1 MDPSGIIGIISVVA
15 QIVTTCT
22 KLGLSWRDAP
32 EDAKK
37 FKNEMDGLYKTLS
50 ETSSLLIQNPD
61 FIAAFEG
68 QHSAV
73 LSNLATLSSPDDES
87 LLSACQDE
95 LVRILEGLQKQLEGS
110 RFGWQRFKAM
120 FSGEMTQSAIE
131 NLQRRCQVINS
142 MISIDNTTLAVKT
155 NLEVRSLKKDL
166 AGRHLEERKI
176 QILDRITPVD
186 FTTQQIDNLDRR
198 QEGTGKW
205 LLESPEFE
213 AWVLGDR
220 RTLFCPGM
228 PGAGK
233 TMLSSIVIE
242 HLKRRFEENST
253 VGVSFMFCNFRRHD
267 EQTPRNLLASVLKQL
282 YCTTPEECEEV
293 ENTYRHGM
301 SSASK
306 QDIMRCLQAVVPRFS
321 RVYVVIDALDELDE
335 NRNMF
340 LEAIWSL
347 QETSYVNI
355 FATSRHIPEIERYF
369 DGSPCIEIRASDG
382 DVMKFLDGQM
392 SKLPLAVRKNKGLQD
407 QIKDAIIQAV
417 QGMFLLAQLHLDSL
431 QGKRSAKAVKEAL
444 RKFSSGS
451 EAYDVAY
458 ENAMERIERQL
469 EDQRSLAK
477 DTLSWI
483 CCARR
488 PLDTVELQHALA
500 VEEGTTKLDE
510 DNLPELE
517 DIVSVCAGLVT
528 IDEESKIIRLVHY
541 TTQEFF
547 ERTKERWIP
556 EAQTLLAKSCVAYLS
571 YDKFRFTYEEHFE
584 RMWINLEKEEQTQL
598 SQSRQDRHWLNVIGD
613 PLYHY
618 AAYNWGYHARYINH
632 PDQGTLRFLTDRAY
646 NDLHCSSACSLLL
659 NHKHLSK
666 FGLVP
671 EPHFVHGLH
680 LAAYFGLAR
689 IFELLGGTDKDNL
702 NLKDSCGYTPYIYA
716 IWGGDEKFLDYL
728 FAQSGL
734 DLNMKVKGVFDL
746 LNIALICENETAVRH
761 SIGMYQSH
769 HETSWLSVLIF
780 AIKWGNVHIFKLV
793 TEAGKVDIDVLER
806 HFAKDLA
813 GINGSKFTVM
823 ERPYSLLQQAAE
835 EGRIEIVK
843 YLVETQKV
851 DIETQ
856 NSLGGTPFSMA
867 VCRGKL
873 EVAQYL
879 YDTGLVDPNTAID
892 KGGTSLHYVVGN
904 TLVKPQSVQWLLDG
918 GKVDASLFIT
928 SKSGEAPLDLALRKW
943 GTGDPIPKMIA
954 DRMAF
959 TSGIDFLEDL

>member
-110 RFGWQRFKAM
+110 RFGWQRFKVM
-120 FSGEMTQSAIE
+120 FSGDVTQSAIE
-131 NLQRRCQVINS
+131 NLQRRCQLINS
-142 MISIDNTTLAVKT
+142 MISIDNTMLAVRT

-228 PGAGK
+228 PGSGK

-267 EQTPRNLLASVLKQL
+267 EQTPRNLLASALKQL
-282 YCTTPEECEEV
+282 YCTAPEECEEV

-340 LEAIWSL
+340 LDVSIPITGCKKEVLTTSNPTLEAIWSL

-369 DGSPCIEIRASDG
+369 DGSLCIEIRASDR

-392 SKLPLAVRKNKGLQD
+392 SKLPLAMRKNEGLQD
-407 QIKDAIIQAV
+407 QIKDAI
-417 QGMFLLAQLHLDSL
+417 
-431 QGKRSAKAVKEAL
+431 
-444 RKFSSGS
+444 
-451 EAYDVAY
+451 
-458 ENAMERIERQL
+458 
-469 EDQRSLAK
+469 
-477 DTLSWI
+477 
-483 CCARR
+483 C
-488 PLDTVELQHALA
+488 
-500 VEEGTTKLDE
+500 
-510 DNLPELE
+510 
-517 DIVSVCAGLVT
+517 
-528 IDEESKIIRLVHY
+528 
-541 TTQEFF
+541 
-547 ERTKERWIP
+547 
-556 EAQTLLAKSCVAYLS
+556 
-571 YDKFRFTYEEHFE
+571 
-584 RMWINLEKEEQTQL
+584 
-598 SQSRQDRHWLNVIGD
+598 
-613 PLYHY
+613 
-618 AAYNWGYHARYINH
+618 
-632 PDQGTLRFLTDRAY
+632 
-646 NDLHCSSACSLLL
+646 
-659 NHKHLSK
+659 
-666 FGLVP
+666 
-671 EPHFVHGLH
+671 
-680 LAAYFGLAR
+680 
-689 IFELLGGTDKDNL
+689 
-702 NLKDSCGYTPYIYA
+702 
-716 IWGGDEKFLDYL
+716 
-728 FAQSGL
+728 
-734 DLNMKVKGVFDL
+734 
-746 LNIALICENETAVRH
+746 
-761 SIGMYQSH
+761 
-769 HETSWLSVLIF
+769 
-780 AIKWGNVHIFKLV
+780 
-793 TEAGKVDIDVLER
+793 
-806 HFAKDLA
+806 
-813 GINGSKFTVM
+813 
-823 ERPYSLLQQAAE
+823 
-835 EGRIEIVK
+835 
-843 YLVETQKV
+843 
-851 DIETQ
+851 
-856 NSLGGTPFSMA
+856 
-867 VCRGKL
+867 
-873 EVAQYL
+873 
-879 YDTGLVDPNTAID
+879 
-892 KGGTSLHYVVGN
+892 
-904 TLVKPQSVQWLLDG
+904 
-918 GKVDASLFIT
+918 
-928 SKSGEAPLDLALRKW
+928 
-943 GTGDPIPKMIA
+943 
-954 DRMAF
+954 
-959 TSGIDFLEDL
+959 

>member
-32 EDAKK
+32 EDAKR

-61 FIAAFEG
+61 FIVAFEG

-73 LSNLATLSSPDDES
+73 LSNLTTLSSPDDES

-242 HLKRRFEENST
+242 HLKRRFEGNST

-267 EQTPRNLLASVLKQL
+267 EQTPRNLLASILKQL

-392 SKLPLAVRKNKGLQD
+392 SKLPLAVRKNEGLQD

-417 QGMFLLAQLHLDSL
+417 QGI
-431 QGKRSAKAVKEAL
+431 
-444 RKFSSGS
+444 GS

-571 YDKFRFTYEEHFE
+571 YDKFRVTYEEHFE

-598 SQSRQDRHWLNVIGD
+598 SQSRKDRHRLNITGD
-613 PLYHY
+613 SLYRY

-632 PDQGTLRFLTDRAY
+632 PDQGTLLFLTDRAY
-646 NDLHCSSACSLLL
+646 N
-659 NHKHLSK
+659 
-666 FGLVP
+666 
-671 EPHFVHGLH
+671 E
-680 LAAYFGLAR
+680 
-689 IFELLGGTDKDNL
+689 DNL
-702 NLKDSCGYTPYIYA
+702 NLEDSRGYTPYIYA
-716 IWGGDEKFLDYL
+716 IWGGDERFLDYL

-734 DLNMKVKGVFDL
+734 ELNMKFKDGYFDL
-746 LNIALICENETAVRH
+746 FSIALICENETAVRH
-761 SIGMYQSH
+761 LIGMYQSH
-769 HETSWLSVLIF
+769 HETNWLVVLIL
-780 AIKWGNVHIFKLV
+780 AIKWGNVYIFKLV

-806 HFAKDLA
+806 HWAKRIA

-879 YDTGLVDPNTAID
+879 QYNGCLTGEKLTPVF
-892 KGGTSLHYVVGN
+892 S
-904 TLVKPQSVQWLLDG
+904 
-918 GKVDASLFIT
+918 
-928 SKSGEAPLDLALRKW
+928 
-943 GTGDPIPKMIA
+943 
-954 DRMAF
+954 
-959 TSGIDFLEDL
+959 